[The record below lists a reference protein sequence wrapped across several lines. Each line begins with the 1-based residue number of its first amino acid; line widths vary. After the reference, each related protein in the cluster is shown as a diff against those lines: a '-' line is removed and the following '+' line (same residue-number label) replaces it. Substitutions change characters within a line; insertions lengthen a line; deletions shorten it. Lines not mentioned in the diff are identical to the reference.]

1 MEYVLEPYKLD
12 FGAGAHGAK
21 IDREELAEVG
31 ATPVPIDE
39 RACISSS
46 RKHNLHSEALENQI
60 NQENKTGKKRSP
72 TNRRS
77 SRQGSPLSD
86 INECLSS
93 PGATLLFNSSQTT
106 PPFQTSLT
114 SSPSRAIDA
123 MNIESQ
129 HTSMSSVNSS
139 HYTTASDFD
148 SQSASPQHLPNRLAG
163 NRTTSI
169 SPVTINFQNRS
180 TSSSMSQRSEDEH
193 NSDFEE
199 SHDRAYLQAS
209 PVMSMEEN
217 SLEETETGSTNAG
230 EAAPSE
236 PAQEPPSDLDAEAA
250 SIALA
255 RQLMQEESMMVYQ
268 QMQEEALR
276 LQQAMAASADGTQA
290 SNEDDSDLMYALE
303 LARQEQVMEEGGI
316 EDDSLDPDEMDYE
329 ALMELGEQMGDVA
342 QDRWRMDAPKII
354 ETLPVQRI
362 TKEFL
367 SQVEGNQG
375 MCQVCQCDYEEG
387 EEMKI
392 LPCKHHFHPECIDRW
407 LQDHPTC
414 CICKR
419 NVVEAAEE
427 EEPDDKLPA
436 AAIAGGNR
444 IVRSPSA

>member
-1 MEYVLEPYKLD
+1 
-12 FGAGAHGAK
+12 
-21 IDREELAEVG
+21 
-31 ATPVPIDE
+31 
-39 RACISSS
+39 
-46 RKHNLHSEALENQI
+46 
-60 NQENKTGKKRSP
+60 
-72 TNRRS
+72 
-77 SRQGSPLSD
+77 
-86 INECLSS
+86 
-93 PGATLLFNSSQTT
+93 
-106 PPFQTSLT
+106 
-114 SSPSRAIDA
+114 
-123 MNIESQ
+123 
-129 HTSMSSVNSS
+129 
-139 HYTTASDFD
+139 
-148 SQSASPQHLPNRLAG
+148 
-163 NRTTSI
+163 
-169 SPVTINFQNRS
+169 
-180 TSSSMSQRSEDEH
+180 
-193 NSDFEE
+193 
-199 SHDRAYLQAS
+199 
-209 PVMSMEEN
+209 
-217 SLEETETGSTNAG
+217 
-230 EAAPSE
+230 
-236 PAQEPPSDLDAEAA
+236 
-250 SIALA
+250 
-255 RQLMQEESMMVYQ
+255 MVYQ